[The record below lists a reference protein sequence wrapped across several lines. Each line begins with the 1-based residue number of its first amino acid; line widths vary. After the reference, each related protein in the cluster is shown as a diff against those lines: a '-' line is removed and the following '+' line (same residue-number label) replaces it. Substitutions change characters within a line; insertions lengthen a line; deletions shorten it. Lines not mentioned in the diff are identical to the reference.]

1 MSQCDTCRNY
11 IYDEDYED
19 YMCTVD
25 VDEDEAARGFADA
38 RYECPYYSYDN
49 EYLIVKHQM

>member
-1 MSQCDTCRNY
+1 MSQCDTCSNY

-25 VDEDEAARGFADA
+25 VDEDEAARGFTDA